1 MKILT
6 IILIFSVLLGCS
18 PNYHTS
24 RGEEQ
29 ITIIVDSMRNTI
41 VTIKHKGKIDV
52 QLKDVDTTYLWK
64 KK

>member
-1 MKILT
+1 MKIA
-6 IILIFSVLLGCS
+6 IIVILSVLWGCS

-29 ITIIVDSMRNTI
+29 ITTIVDSMRNTI
-41 VTIKHKGKIDV
+41 VIVKHKDPIQV
-52 QLKDVDTTYLWK
+52 ELKDVDTTYLWK